1 MWWPLFLAP
10 SPESN
15 PSKPLVLN
23 KNNWDEVLRFV
34 NLLKNHD
41 KNISSSSKNLDFI
54 SEFDY
59 FLYNFLMLARILN
72 PANAPGSTRR
82 GGGVYKRQNSPNLCR
97 TVGGR
102 RSIVFIE
109 FYCRKLIGIEL
120 LLFRSCKSFLQ
131 SCCSATL

>member
-10 SPESN
+10 SLESN

-72 PANAPGSTRR
+72 PANAPGST
-82 GGGVYKRQNSPNLCR
+82 GGGGGFLGDKIPLIYAALWEGGEVLFLLNFIVENS
-97 TVGGR
+97 
-102 RSIVFIE
+102 SE
-109 FYCRKLIGIEL
+109 
-120 LLFRSCKSFLQ
+120 
-131 SCCSATL
+131 